1 MKTVKFNL
9 KNLGYIDEGSI
20 ELGKL
25 TVLCG
30 KNNTGKTYINI
41 AIYAFLKFLNQGRQ
55 SFFFNGHKS
64 KIEELFKN
72 GFINMDLKEFEVNVK
87 KYLDKIS
94 KKYSLSLDSVFSS
107 PENEFNK
114 SKINIEIPNFKF
126 DYSNPINSILSLNK
140 NDILS
145 IKKEEESTILTIS
158 FLDTKTEQR
167 PPKDIIENF
176 LSQNIVQ
183 IFFKDYFKKPFPVT
197 SERTG
202 IQLFWRELDIKK
214 NVLIDQIVKNG
225 DKNFDPFEYLFNS
238 VSRYPVS
245 IHDNIDYVRD
255 YENIRKK
262 NSFIFNDRDKYKQ
275 IIKSLEDVLGGSFKY
290 INKSFIYCPKKER
303 NRDKV
308 TLPLYLTSSAV
319 KSLFSLDLYL
329 RHIAQKD
336 DLLIID
342 EPELNLH
349 PDNQRKMA
357 KLIAVLVNAGIN
369 VFVTTH
375 SDYFIK
381 EVNNLI
387 MLSNDF
393 REKKDIMKKFKYKK
407 NEVLTPSDVNLYL
420 IENHTTNKIKI
431 DKDGMNLEVFDKIIL
446 EQNEACDSIYYALG
460 D

>member
-9 KNLGYIDEGSI
+9 KKLGYIDDGSI

-41 AIYAFLKFLNQGRQ
+41 AIYGFLKYVANSRVSIFEKHQ
-55 SFFFNGHKS
+55 KS
-64 KIEELFKN
+64 MIDELFEN
-72 GFINMDLKEFEVNVK
+72 GFIEINLKHFENNVET
-87 KYLDKIS
+87 YLETIS
-94 KKYSLSLDSVFSS
+94 KKYSASLDSVFSS
-107 PENEFNK
+107 PENEFDK
-114 SKINIEIPNFKF
+114 SKLNVEISNHKF
-126 DYSNPINSILSLNK
+126 NYENGLTSELHLNKKNILSM
-140 NDILS
+140 
-145 IKKEEESTILTIS
+145 KKDNNSTIVKVSLVGDN
-158 FLDTKTEQR
+158 LQKN
-167 PPKDIIENF
+167 PKDVIEEF
-176 LSQNIVQ
+176 LSRMMIS
-183 IFFKDYFKKPFPVT
+183 IFFRGYFKRAFAVT

-214 NVLIDQIVKNG
+214 NILIDQIVKNG
-225 DKNFDPFEYLFNS
+225 DKQFDPFEYLFNS
-238 VSRYPVS
+238 VSRYPLS

-255 YENIRKK
+255 YDNIKK
-262 NSFIFNDRDKYKQ
+262 TNSFIFKDKNKYKQ

-290 INKSFIYCPKKER
+290 IDKSFIYCPKKER

-369 VFVTTH
+369 IFVTTH

-387 MLSNDF
+387 MLSNEF
-393 REKKDIMKKFKYKK
+393 KEKENIMNKYKYSN
-407 NEVLTPSDVNLYL
+407 NEILKPSDVNLYL

-431 DKDGMNLEVFDKIIL
+431 NKDGMNLEIFDKIIL
-446 EQNEACDSIYYALG
+446 DQNEACDSIYYALE